1 MASIG
6 HLAVGAAIGAAYSQ
20 QVGAK
25 PRLAIIAFAGLALAP
40 DLDLI
45 GGYFGAI
52 PNTPLAHRGITHSTF
67 FALSAAL
74 LAGALLRGSSRTR
87 LLTTFWVF
95 AALGSHGLLDTMSR
109 LGNGPML
116 FWPFSLASYE
126 FPWRPIPGVLT
137 AQHYMTAEALPT
149 LIVET
154 LLFFPFIAYALTFF
168 LPDPARR
175 VQGGVA
181 PEAEDGAA
189 G

>member
-52 PNTPLAHRGITHSTF
+52 PNTPLAHRGITHSIF
-67 FALSAAL
+67 FALAAAI
-74 LAGALLRGSSRTR
+74 LAASLLRGSSRTR
-87 LLTTFWVF
+87 TLTGVWVL

-116 FWPFSLASYE
+116 FWPFTQASYE

-137 AQHYMTAEALPT
+137 AQHYMTAEAIPT

-175 VQGGVA
+175 AQPRGA
-181 PEAEDGAA
+181 PEPEDSPA